1 MSDCEKRAS
10 GFTDVD
16 DNYENEKGEAEQL
29 NTPINQNKKQKK
41 ISTKFHF
48 DFNEIICIANILAT
62 ALGIGVFT
70 FPYILYKIGVINSL
84 FVFIFLFLSVYY
96 SLELLRR
103 FVVDAKLFS
112 YASITQAT
120 LGNCWLKIY
129 AIFTFFFYMST
140 IINYLKIIS
149 NLATSMMDFL
159 TNKIV
164 KIFYFLITYV
174 LEVILC
180 LYTSN
185 ISKIHILSFIG
196 FATFI
201 IIFFTVVIKGI
212 YHLSTNNDR
221 FKYFSFFSF
230 KEENN
235 GWNIFLTLMAKIIEF
250 YYGYIYHS
258 TFPTLLSG
266 LKNLNEENTKRIN
279 DTSYIIISV
288 FYFFFSF
295 FGFFC
300 INEHNETYTELF
312 VGENDY
318 DLQKNTAIICIFKF
332 ILILFFVSLIPVRYL
347 VIRDNYISLI
357 GHDNLPFK
365 FEIII
370 TLICLFITNTI
381 VYFADYDNL
390 ISNLIIIFGGFFG
403 VFIGFVL
410 PVINYI
416 AINGK
421 TKCRSI
427 FGYIIAGIFVLIGF
441 FSIFYN
447 FKNMNKKEEK
457 KE

>member
-1 MSDCEKRAS
+1 MSDCDKRAS
-10 GFTDVD
+10 GFTDD
-16 DNYENEKGEAEQL
+16 EIGQL
-29 NTPINQNKKQKK
+29 TTPINQNKKEKK
-41 ISTKFHF
+41 ISEKFHF
-48 DFNEIICIANILAT
+48 NLNELICIANILVT
-62 ALGIGVFT
+62 ALGIGIFT

-84 FVFIFLFLSVYY
+84 FVFVFLCLSVYY

-103 FVVDAKLFS
+103 FVIDAKLFS
-112 YASITQAT
+112 YASITQVT

-140 IINYLKIIS
+140 IINYLKIIY
-149 NLATSMMDFL
+149 NLAESMMGFL
-159 TNKIV
+159 SNDIV
-164 KIFYFLITYV
+164 NVFYFLLTYA
-174 LEVILC
+174 LEVVLC

-196 FATFI
+196 FASFI
-201 IIFFTVVIKGI
+201 IIFFTVIIKGI
-212 YHLSTNNDR
+212 YHLSTNEDR
-221 FKYFSFFSF
+221 FKYFYFFSF
-230 KEENN
+230 KEESD

-266 LKNLNEENTKRIN
+266 LDNLNEENTKRIN
-279 DTSYIIISV
+279 YTSYIIISV
-288 FYFFFSF
+288 FYFLFSF
-295 FGFFC
+295 FGFFS
-300 INEHNETYTELF
+300 INEHNNKNTELF
-312 VGENDY
+312 VNKNDY
-318 DLQKNTAIICIFKF
+318 DLKDNTALICIFKC
-332 ILILFFVSLIPVRYL
+332 ILILFFASLIPVRYL
-347 VIRDNYISLI
+347 VIRDNYMSVI
-357 GHDNLPFK
+357 GQENLPFK
-365 FEIII
+365 IEIII
-370 TLICLFITNTI
+370 TLVCLFITNII

-427 FGYIIAGIFVLIGF
+427 IGYIVAGIFVLIGF

-447 FKNMNKKEEK
+447 FKNKDNIEDDNKN
-457 KE
+457 

>member
-1 MSDCEKRAS
+1 MSDFDKRAS
-10 GFTDVD
+10 GFED
-16 DNYENEKGEAEQL
+16 DESPDEKFDNEELGKL
-29 NTPINQNKKQKK
+29 TSPINQNNKEKK
-41 ISTKFHF
+41 ILTKFHF
-48 DFNEIICIANILAT
+48 NLNELICIANILAT
-62 ALGIGVFT
+62 ALGIGIFT

-84 FVFIFLFLSVYY
+84 FVFIILSLSVYY

-120 LGNCWLKIY
+120 LGNCWLRIY
-129 AIFTFFFYMST
+129 AVFTFFFYMST

-149 NLATSMMDFL
+149 NLAKSMMGFL

-164 KIFYFLITYV
+164 NIFYFLLTYV

-185 ISKIHILSFIG
+185 ISKIHILSFIA
-196 FATFI
+196 FVTFI
-201 IIFFTVVIKGI
+201 IIFFTVMIKGI

-221 FKYFSFFSF
+221 FKYFSSFSF
-230 KEENN
+230 KDEND

-266 LKNLNEENTKRIN
+266 LDNLNEENTKRIN

-288 FYFFFSF
+288 FYFLFSF

-300 INEHNETYTELF
+300 INEHNEKYKELF
-312 VGENDY
+312 VSENDY
-318 DLQKNTAIICIFKF
+318 DLKDNTALICIFKF
-332 ILILFFVSLIPVRYL
+332 ILILFFVSLIPVRFL
-347 VIRDNYISLI
+347 VIRDNYISVI
-357 GHDNLPFK
+357 GKENLPFK
-365 FEIII
+365 IEIII
-370 TLICLFITNTI
+370 NLICLFITNII

-427 FGYIIAGIFVLIGF
+427 FGYIIAGIFLLIGF

-447 FKNMNKKEEK
+447 FKNKDNSK
-457 KE
+457 

>member
-1 MSDCEKRAS
+1 MSDFDKRAS
-10 GFTDVD
+10 GFED
-16 DNYENEKGEAEQL
+16 DESPDEKFDNDNGEL
-29 NTPINQNKKQKK
+29 GKLTSPINQNNKEKK
-41 ISTKFHF
+41 ILTKFHF
-48 DFNEIICIANILAT
+48 NLNELICIANILAT
-62 ALGIGVFT
+62 ALGIGIFT

-84 FVFIFLFLSVYY
+84 FVFIILSLSVYY

-112 YASITQAT
+112 YASITQTT
-120 LGNCWLKIY
+120 LGNCWLRIY
-129 AIFTFFFYMST
+129 AVFTFFFYMST

-149 NLATSMMDFL
+149 NLAKSMMGFL

-164 KIFYFLITYV
+164 NIFYFLLTYV

-185 ISKIHILSFIG
+185 ISKIHILSFIA
-196 FATFI
+196 FVTFI
-201 IIFFTVVIKGI
+201 IIFFTVIIKGI

-221 FKYFSFFSF
+221 FKYFSSFSF
-230 KEENN
+230 KDEND

-266 LKNLNEENTKRIN
+266 LDNLNEENTKRIN

-288 FYFFFSF
+288 FYFLFSF

-300 INEHNETYTELF
+300 INEHNEKYKELF
-312 VGENDY
+312 VSENDY
-318 DLQKNTAIICIFKF
+318 DLKDNTALICIFKF
-332 ILILFFVSLIPVRYL
+332 ILILFFVSLIPVRFL
-347 VIRDNYISLI
+347 VIRDNYISVI
-357 GHDNLPFK
+357 GKENLPFK
-365 FEIII
+365 IEIII
-370 TLICLFITNTI
+370 NLICLFITNII

-427 FGYIIAGIFVLIGF
+427 FGYIIAGIFLLIGF

-447 FKNMNKKEEK
+447 FKNKDNSK
-457 KE
+457 